1 LGTFQIAAG
10 ELPTLAD
17 VLTDRHQEVRQFEIR
32 PVIRNN
38 LLHLCLLILPLY
50 MKKLL
55 CPAFILL
62 SAALYAQPYSAEP
75 LRKKCIT
82 LTRFLT
88 QQHYQPLV
96 WSDTA
101 ASLFFDN
108 WMNELDEAHVY
119 FTRQDVNQLAAY
131 RNLIADEMRGKG
143 WGFFEESMKLYRKR
157 LQQADSIT
165 RVLLSKPADFG
176 KPEKLQWP
184 FTDFS
189 AHTADW
195 VNRWQKIIKWKIL
208 DKISEIKGD
217 SLPMLPQKIPANFAA
232 LEKIAREKLLKQHI
246 VRSRERLPPSPYF
259 EKNLE
264 TAYLN
269 TIAACYDPHTSY
281 MSLSVKKEFE
291 TSLSGFEFSTGLDVI
306 KNEKGDW
313 EISRLIPGGAAWR
326 NGDLHA
332 GDVLL
337 KIKTGSSPEKEMA
350 EMSEEMVLDFLQG
363 NSDENLELTIRQKSG
378 VQKTVM
384 LLKEKIEADEGVVKG
399 YLVSRSDKKTGYIL
413 LPDFYTQ
420 SDEAS
425 ESLDG
430 CANDVAKEIIKLKN
444 EGMEGLIL
452 DLRNN
457 GGGSMWEAVQLAG
470 IFLNEGPMSSIK
482 HKDGKVR
489 FLKDPNRGTIYDG
502 PLIVLI
508 NGESASASELVSAVL
523 QDYRRAII
531 VGGNSFG
538 KGTAQVIMPMDT
550 TILDGNTNNY
560 NAAEDFVKVTNGKFY
575 RVDGSTTQWKGVVPD
590 ILLPDIYLSDKFKEK
605 GNSSALK
612 PDNAKK
618 AIYAPLA
625 PLLLGPLAAASN
637 SRVAADSSFDIIR
650 QFANWFK
657 KNAAGFEIPLQWP
670 AFAAMIN
677 EEKKMYAAWTETDDS
692 KKPVLQVSN
701 TSFDRERIKIQGEAN
716 REANKIRID
725 GIAADIFV
733 NECVNIMQDWLKL
746 KN

>member
-1 LGTFQIAAG
+1 
-10 ELPTLAD
+10 
-17 VLTDRHQEVRQFEIR
+17 
-32 PVIRNN
+32 
-38 LLHLCLLILPLY
+38 

-55 CPAFILL
+55 YPAVIFL
-62 SAALYAQPYSAEP
+62 SASLYAQPYSAEP

-88 QQHYQPLV
+88 QQHYQPIV
-96 WSDTA
+96 WNDTA
-101 ASLFFDN
+101 ASFFFDS
-108 WMNELDEAHVY
+108 WMNQLDENHVY
-119 FTRQDVNQLAAY
+119 FTRQDINHLAVY
-131 RNLIADEMRGKG
+131 RSLIADEMKGKG
-143 WGFFEESMKLYRKR
+143 GTFFMESIQLYRKR

-165 RVLLSKPADFG
+165 RVLLGKQADFSKPD
-176 KPEKLQWP
+176 KLQWP

-189 AHTADW
+189 GNDADW

-208 DKISEIKGD
+208 DKISDEKRD

-232 LEKIAREKLLKQHI
+232 LEKTAREKLLKQHT
-246 VRSRERLPPSPYF
+246 VQSRERLLPSPYF
-259 EKNLE
+259 EKKLE

-269 TIAACYDPHTSY
+269 TIAACYDPHTAY
-281 MSLSVKKEFE
+281 MNLSLKKEFE
-291 TSLSGFEFSTGLDVI
+291 TSLSGFEFSTGIDVA

-313 EISRLIPGGAAWR
+313 QISRLIPGGAAWR
-326 NGDLHA
+326 NGELHA

-337 KIKTGSSPEKEMA
+337 KIKTGSNPEKEMA

-378 VQKTVM
+378 VQKTVI

-420 SDEAS
+420 SDEES
-425 ESLDG
+425 ESLNG

-470 IFLNEGPMSSIK
+470 IFLNEGPMGSVK
-482 HKDGKVR
+482 QKDGKVH

-502 PLIVLI
+502 PLVVLI
-508 NGESASASELVSAVL
+508 NGGSASASELVSAVL
-523 QDYRRAII
+523 QDYKRAII
-531 VGGNSFG
+531 AGGNTYG

-550 TILDGNTNNY
+550 TLSPESNKNF

-575 RVDGSTTQWKGVVPD
+575 RVDGNTTQWKGVVPD
-590 ILLPDIYLSDKFKEK
+590 IALPDIYLSDKFKEK
-605 GNSSALK
+605 GNPAALK

-618 AIYAPLA
+618 AMYTPLA
-625 PLLLGPLAAASN
+625 PLPIGPLAAASN
-637 SRVAADSSFDIIR
+637 SRVAADSSFDLIR

-657 KNAAGFEIPLQWP
+657 KNTAGFEVPLQWP
-670 AFAAMIN
+670 AFAAQVN
-677 EEKKMYAAWTETDDS
+677 DEKKMYAAWTETDDS

-701 TSFDRERIKIQGEAN
+701 TKFDRERIKIQGEAN
-716 REANKIRID
+716 REANKVRIE

-733 NECVNIMQDWLKL
+733 NECVNIIQDWLKL

>member
-1 LGTFQIAAG
+1 
-10 ELPTLAD
+10 
-17 VLTDRHQEVRQFEIR
+17 
-32 PVIRNN
+32 
-38 LLHLCLLILPLY
+38 
-50 MKKLL
+50 MKKLF
-55 CPAFILL
+55 CPAFMFL
-62 SAALYAQPYSAEP
+62 SAALCAQPYSAEP

-101 ASLFFDN
+101 AAMLFDN
-108 WMNELDEAHVY
+108 WINQLDENHVY
-119 FTRQDVNQLAAY
+119 FTRQDINQLAAY
-131 RNLIADEMRGKG
+131 RNRLAGEMKGKG
-143 WGFFEESMKLYRKR
+143 WGFFEESIQLYRKR
-157 LQQADSIT
+157 VQQADSIT
-165 RVLLSKPADFG
+165 KALLGKPAEFG
-176 KPEKLQWP
+176 KPDKLQWP
-184 FTDFS
+184 FTVFS
-189 AHTADW
+189 DNNAEW

-208 DKISEIKGD
+208 DKISDEKGD
-217 SLPMLPQKIPANFAA
+217 SLPALPQKIPANFAA
-232 LEKIAREKLLKQHI
+232 LEKTAREKLLKQHI

-259 EKNLE
+259 EKKLE
-264 TAYLN
+264 NEYLN

-281 MSLSVKKEFE
+281 MSLSLKKEFE
-291 TSLSGFEFSTGLDVI
+291 TSLSGFEFSTGLDVK

-313 EISRLIPGGAAWR
+313 EISHLVPGGAAWR

-350 EMSEEMVLDFLQG
+350 DMSEEMVLDFLQG
-363 NSDENLELTIRQKSG
+363 NSDDNLELTIRQKSG

-399 YLVSRSDKKTGYIL
+399 YLVSRADKKIGYIL

-420 SDEAS
+420 SDEET

-430 CANDVAKEIIKLKN
+430 CANDVAKEVIKLKK

-470 IFLNEGPMSSIK
+470 IFLNEGPMGSVK
-482 HKDGKVR
+482 QKDGKVH

-502 PLIVLI
+502 PLVVLI
-508 NGESASASELVSAVL
+508 NGGSASASELVSAVL
-523 QDYRRAII
+523 QDYKRAII
-531 VGGNSFG
+531 AGGNSYG
-538 KGTAQVIMPMDT
+538 KGTAQVIMPLDT
-550 TILDGNTNNY
+550 TADGSKNNY
-560 NAAEDFVKVTNGKFY
+560 NAAEDFVKVTHGKFY
-575 RVDGSTTQWKGVVPD
+575 RVDGNTTQWKGVVPD
-590 ILLPDIYLSDKFKEK
+590 IALPDIFLSDKFKEK
-605 GNSSALK
+605 GNPSALK

-618 AIYAPLA
+618 AMYTPLA
-625 PLLLGPLAAASN
+625 PLPLGPLITASN

-657 KNAAGFEIPLQWP
+657 KISAGFEITLQWP

-677 EEKKMYAAWTETDDS
+677 DEKKMYAAWTETDDG
-692 KKPVLQVSN
+692 KKAILNVSN
-701 TSFDRERIKIQGEAN
+701 TNFDRERIKIQGEAN
-716 REANKIRID
+716 REANKMRID

-733 NECVNIMQDWLKL
+733 NECVNIIQDWLKL